1 MEIAFLIW
9 SLALTALMVVGVMW
23 VFDLQGRLRRLQSRY
38 ESIYST
44 EDDDSVGAAVERLAA
59 RLTEMNAR
67 AERLVVRME
76 QIDKA
81 LVHAVQGIGFVRY
94 SAFEDTGG
102 DQSFSLALAD
112 GAGDGMVI
120 SALYGRDATRVYAKP
135 VEGWTC
141 TRPMTSEEEEALA
154 KARQVV
160 VPESG

>member
-1 MEIAFLIW
+1 MEIALLIW
-9 SLALTALMVVGVMW
+9 SLALTALLVVGVMW
-23 VFDLQGRLRRLQSRY
+23 VFDLQGRLRRLQGRY
-38 ESIYST
+38 ESIYSG
-44 EDDDSVGAAVERLAA
+44 EEDDSVGAAVERLAA

-141 TRPMTSEEEEALA
+141 ARPMTSDEEEALA
-154 KARQVV
+154 KARRVV
-160 VPESG
+160 IPESG

>member
-1 MEIAFLIW
+1 MEIALLIW

-44 EDDDSVGAAVERLAA
+44 EEDDSVGAAVERLAA

-141 TRPMTSEEEEALA
+141 ARPMTSAEEEALA
-154 KARQVV
+154 KARRVV
-160 VPESG
+160 VPEAG

>member
-1 MEIAFLIW
+1 MEIALLIW
-9 SLALTALMVVGVMW
+9 SLALTALLVVGVMW
-23 VFDLQGRLRRLQSRY
+23 VFDLQGRLRKLQSRY
-38 ESIYST
+38 ESIYSG
-44 EDDDSVGAAVERLAA
+44 EEDDSVGAAVERLAA

-120 SALYGRDATRVYAKP
+120 SALYGRDATRIYAKP

-141 TRPMTSEEEEALA
+141 ARPMTSEEVEALA
-154 KARQVV
+154 KARRVV